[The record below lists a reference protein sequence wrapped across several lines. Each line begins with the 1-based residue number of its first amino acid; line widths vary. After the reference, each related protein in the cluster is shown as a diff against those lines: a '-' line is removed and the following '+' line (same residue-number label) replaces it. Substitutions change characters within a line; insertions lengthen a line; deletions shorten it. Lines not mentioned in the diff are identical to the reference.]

1 MVSFLFSHRVS
12 ASAPPRTSTHL
23 SLSSRAQ
30 SCERKRE
37 MKKERKLLSRKA
49 QPISSLSSN
58 IDDATERI
66 RDNNGTHRAV
76 IRPRCPRRLNATV
89 YHPVVLVGPPF
100 SPGSHTG
107 MPGCLRRIPRRN
119 LRIHTQ
125 PGLRIN
131 ALLPSTTRSCRASSL
146 PAPLRFYLRARL
158 CVRMYVRT
166 CVFFLPSLFS
176 FLSAFLTFLIR

>member
-1 MVSFLFSHRVS
+1 
-12 ASAPPRTSTHL
+12 
-23 SLSSRAQ
+23 
-30 SCERKRE
+30 
-37 MKKERKLLSRKA
+37 MKKERELLSRKA
-49 QPISSLSSN
+49 QPTSSLGSN

-131 ALLPSTTRSCRASSL
+131 ALLPSTTRSCRASASL
-146 PAPLRFYLRARL
+146 PASLRFYLRARL
-158 CVRMYVRT
+158 CIRT
-166 CVFFLPSLFS
+166 CVFFLPSPFS